1 MDPILW
7 LLDWRRQG
15 KPLAEEAARSQE
27 SRLLHWMEP
36 LTRHLA
42 ETAHSGQQAA
52 YSESPTSWLTSPDSW
67 SSWVGRPVGYPQ
79 ITTQKIPACRIRCVS
94 EEMTGQL

>member
-1 MDPILW
+1 MDPILR

-27 SRLLHWMEP
+27 SSRLLHWMEP

-52 YSESPTSWLTSPDSW
+52 YSESPTSWLTTPDSW
-67 SSWVGRPVGYPQ
+67 SSWVGRPVGYPKSPPKRYQ
-79 ITTQKIPACRIRCVS
+79 HAGFGASLRR
-94 EEMTGQL
+94 